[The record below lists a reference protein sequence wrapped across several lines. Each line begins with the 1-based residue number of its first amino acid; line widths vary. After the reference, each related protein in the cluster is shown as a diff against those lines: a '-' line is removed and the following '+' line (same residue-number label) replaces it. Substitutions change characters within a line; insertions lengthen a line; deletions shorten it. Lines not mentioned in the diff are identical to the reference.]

1 MLPPFPL
8 DDASLELLF
17 DASLRSKNDDGTY
30 DGFTLSRLLDFL
42 SGYNPGTGV
51 WDGEDDV
58 WESYSERDVI
68 RALIHEVRRLR
79 MTEALR

>member
-8 DDASLELLF
+8 DDVTLVLLTEAVQTSAD
-17 DASLRSKNDDGTY
+17 DA

-42 SGYNPGTGV
+42 SGYNPTTGV

-58 WESYSERDVI
+58 WESYSERDVV